1 MAYTITQKPTT
12 PNAAYTRLMYVVS
25 GSTNTAKPQFQYVM
39 DVYESGSTD
48 LIKRN
53 FSPVNPAGVSVFDP
67 SRIIQGRLKEEFSW
81 DISYPQPYLSSSKT
95 FTLKFGETYATS
107 ISSSA
112 AIIDDVQ
119 QTNTEVFRGVVEP
132 NAGAF
137 DWDSSSYAVLSNM
150 PATMSM
156 QENEYLTIGVYNN
169 SVNSISSSLYS
180 GSTKINEINYNI
192 SDKFT
197 TVPLNL
203 LLSGSWNY
211 AEVNVSSSIGTQS
224 YRYEAKKDDC
234 REKVRFA
241 FINKLGSWDYFTN
254 FNPVREVIEVERE
267 QYTAA
272 RVDYSSLTSTYDISR
287 RGVKDYHNSTDNI
300 FTVDT
305 DYLDKENANWLEEL
319 IESPSVYIQRNPGD
333 MIPIII
339 TDSSYTANTN
349 QARQKVFKYTINF
362 KPANQPFGNWIPEY
376 ESIVNEAVYDFKV
389 RGVSPIYWWD
399 FTESYT
405 GNLRFSSGNEISEIQ
420 SKGQS
425 QEILRTITAQGQ
437 NKPTFDSIN
446 RLSFFSESL
455 MRMNAFDTG
464 SYFANDFSNPGFP
477 ASKDFTLVSFIQPN
491 FVNATSASA
500 VVSFSDSNTAA
511 GTSQENY
518 VILTNSGSTSIQDE
532 SAYYGGRTDA
542 ILNMKAIGFNSGQY
556 YSYSGSSDTSPW
568 HSQFFLAEK
577 TSGSALI
584 DFTQTRDTTQSFSGQ
599 YSNGTLSNSTYF
611 TLGQPANGDG
621 EGILGFA
628 HVLLY
633 DFILS
638 DAEMQ
643 EVIETFKNS
652 LPYGW
657 EVNPT
662 V

>member
-1 MAYTITQKPTT
+1 MAYTITQKATT
-12 PNAAYTRLMYVVS
+12 PNAAYTRLLYVVS

-67 SRIIQGRLKEEFSW
+67 ARIIQGRLREEFSW
-81 DISYPQPYLSSSKT
+81 DILYPQPYVSSSKV
-95 FTLKFGETYATS
+95 FTLKFGETYASS

-112 AIIDDVQ
+112 VIVDDVQ
-119 QTNTEVFRGVVEP
+119 QTSTEVFRGVVDP

-137 DWDSSSYAVLSNM
+137 NWESSSYAVLSNM

-180 GSTKINEINYNI
+180 GSTKTNEVNYTLN
-192 SDKFT
+192 DRFN
-197 TVPLNL
+197 TVPLNPL
-203 LLSGSWNY
+203 LTGSWNY

-224 YRYEAKKDDC
+224 YRYESKKDDC

-254 FNPVREVIEVERE
+254 FNPVKQLIDVKRE

-272 RVDYSSLTSTYDISR
+272 RVDYSNLSSNYDINR
-287 RGVKDYHNSTDNI
+287 RGLKDYHNSTDDI

-339 TDSSYTANTN
+339 TDKKYTANTN

-362 KPANQPFGNWIPEY
+362 KPANQPFGDWIPEY
-376 ESIVNEAVYDFKV
+376 ESIVTPRLYDFTI
-389 RGVSPIYWWD
+389 RGVSPVYWWD
-399 FTESYT
+399 FTESGS
-405 GNLRFSSGNEISEIQ
+405 GNLRFSSGNEISQCQ
-420 SKGQS
+420 SKGTS
-425 QEILRTITAQGQ
+425 QEILYTSTAQSQ
-437 NKPTFDSIN
+437 NKPTFDSTN
-446 RLSFFSESL
+446 QVSLFSESL
-455 MRMNAFDTG
+455 MRMDAFDTG
-464 SYFANDFSNPGFP
+464 SYFANDFSNPSGP
-477 ASKDFTLVSFIQPN
+477 AAKDFTLVSLIQPN
-491 FVNATSASA
+491 FVNVTSGDA
-500 VVSFSDSNTAA
+500 VVSFSDANTAT

-518 VILTNSGSTSIQDE
+518 VILTNSGSTSIQTGN
-532 SAYYGGRTDA
+532 AYYGGRTDA
-542 ILNMKAIGFNSGQY
+542 ILNKKAIGFNAGHY
-556 YSYSGSSDTSPW
+556 YSYSGSSYTSPW

-577 TSGSALI
+577 TSGSAAI

-599 YSNGTLSNSTYF
+599 YSNGVLSNSTGF
-611 TLGQPANGDG
+611 NLGQPANGDG

-638 DAEMQ
+638 DAEMK

-657 EVNPT
+657 EINPP